1 MKKEYIMPLIY
12 VHELKPASQLM
23 YTSNLHNQDA
33 QAPGLAK
40 EGWVMWSDDEP
51 EEVDY

>member
-23 YTSNLHNQDA
+23 YASEVHNKDA
-33 QAPGLAK
+33 QGPALGK
-40 EGWVMWSDDEP
+40 SGWDWSDDEP
-51 EEVDY
+51 EELDY